1 MRFAPLQSL
10 DMPPAAQ
17 SCCTAAQSLD
27 EPDGLAEGLA
37 EGLTDV
43 LGPPQPV
50 MSAAKIPRPTKN
62 FMATPYYFGGLDGK
76 HGTFMQRSCQGG
88 YCWGGRARAPGPLL
102 IGAVVVVLSTVRHGR
117 LAIGHIRKVDIRE
130 VGAAQVDVIEVY
142 AA

>member
-37 EGLTDV
+37 DV

-50 MSAAKIPRPTKN
+50 MSAAERPRPTKN
-62 FMATPYYFGGLDGK
+62 FMATPYYFGGLDFK
-76 HGTFMQRSCQGG
+76 HGTFTRKSCQDGVLVGG
-88 YCWGGRARAPGPLL
+88 EGLEPPTPS
-102 IGAVVVVLSTVRHGR
+102 V
-117 LAIGHIRKVDIRE
+117 
-130 VGAAQVDVIEVY
+130 
-142 AA
+142 

>member
-37 EGLTDV
+37 DVLAEGLTDV

-50 MSAAKIPRPTKN
+50 MSAAEIPRPTKN

-88 YCWGGRARAPGPLL
+88 YCWGVGLVGPTPTGCSCRCSEYRQAL
-102 IGAVVVVLSTVRHGR
+102 
-117 LAIGHIRKVDIRE
+117 
-130 VGAAQVDVIEVY
+130 
-142 AA
+142 